1 MNTRQRNSGARW
13 IGRSALVGGLVALG
27 CTGAA
32 EDPAPNNSGS
42 GGTGATGGTVTA
54 GVGGGAG
61 TAAGAGGG
69 AGTGG
74 ARAAGAATGGAG
86 TSGIAGA
93 GAGGAAGDSAGASG
107 SGGVSGSAGSA
118 GASGAAGAAGAG
130 AGAAGT
136 AGSAGASAGAAGSA
150 GAGGAAGAAGS
161 SGASGSAGSGGG
173 GGAMNC
179 KGNALSLSS
188 NVAGGSD
195 PAKSRVMVDFMQST
209 DLPLGNS
216 NRTVE
221 FWAYVLSS
229 SWAGE
234 NNTIFEYGDQSTA
247 NAGYGLDFGGQN
259 ATMDPYTNG
268 SCDND
273 NQASGLMESPD
284 QWVHY
289 AMTYDGTNVRLYVN
303 GVAHS
308 TKACTML
315 ATARTQLSI
324 GGNPRGSYFNGTLD
338 EFRVWSVARTAQ
350 EITATMNVTLSG
362 NETGLTA
369 YYKFNDADGSTTA
382 VDSVTTGGHTAHD
395 GVLMATMTTQ
405 RPTFIPSDA
414 PVNCP

>member
-1 MNTRQRNSGARW
+1 MTTKRRFSAARW
-13 IGRSALVGGLVALG
+13 IGRSALLGGLVALG
-27 CTGAA
+27 CSSN
-32 EDPAPNNSGS
+32 EDPAQNNGGS
-42 GGTGATGGTVTA
+42 GGTGATGGSA
-54 GVGGGAG
+54 
-61 TAAGAGGG
+61 

-74 ARAAGAATGGAG
+74 ASGASAGAGGTGGSAGTGTAGTLTGGAG
-86 TSGIAGA
+86 SSAGA
-93 GAGGAAGDSAGASG
+93 GAGGAAGS
-107 SGGVSGSAGSA
+107 
-118 GASGAAGAAGAG
+118 SGATGL
-130 AGAAGT
+130 
-136 AGSAGASAGAAGSA
+136 SGAAGSA
-150 GAGGAAGAAGS
+150 GAGGNAGDTSAGAGGIAGTAGAAGMAGA
-161 SGASGSAGSGGG
+161 SGAAGTAGAGGTAGAAGATGTSGSAGSGGSS
-173 GGAMNC
+173 GAMNC

-188 NVAGGSD
+188 NIDGGSD

-216 NRTVE
+216 NRTIE
-221 FWAYVLSS
+221 FWAYVLTS

-273 NQASGLMESPD
+273 NQASGLTEAMD

-308 TKACTML
+308 TKACTTL

-324 GGNPRGSYFNGTLD
+324 GGNPRGSYFNGTID
-338 EFRVWSVARTAQ
+338 EFRVWNVARTAQ
-350 EITATMNVTLSG
+350 EITATMNVTLAG

-369 YYKFNDADGSTTA
+369 YYQFNDAAGSTTT
-382 VDSVTTGGHTAHD
+382 VDSVTTGGHMAHD
-395 GVLMATMTTQ
+395 GVLMATMNSQ

-414 PVNCP
+414 PIDCP